1 MRIGIVTQ
9 PLAANYGGFLQN
21 YALQEVL
28 RRKGHVPVTID
39 VGNKISLGRFILST
53 IRSLLFL
60 FIPNKRRPFA
70 KFNETRYNIRKVE
83 FEKFIHQYIS
93 KTKDISRYNH
103 SLIRKYNFD
112 AIIVGS
118 DQVWRPLYNK
128 SIEDMYLRF
137 VKQANIKK
145 VAYAASFGTDRWEY
159 SIAQTLKCK
168 QYAKQLDAVSV
179 REESGKKLC
188 RTYLGVDASVV
199 LDPTLLLSSK
209 DYEYLCEQIPRRVDS
224 PFIAAYILDR
234 NKIIDDT
241 LEEISSSSGM
251 KVRIFEADAKSELS
265 VEEWIAVYRD
275 ASYVITDSFHGTVFS
290 IIFNKPFVCLGN
302 TNRGNT
308 RFDSLLGIL
317 DLQNRYLTEY
327 ANAMNLLS
335 QPIVWSQVNAIL
347 EIKRDE
353 SLRFLLQA
361 LNS

>member
-28 RRKGHVPVTID
+28 RRKGHVPMTID

-60 FIPNKRRPFA
+60 LIPNKRRPFA
-70 KFNETRYNIRKVE
+70 KFKETRYNIRKVE
-83 FEKFIHQYIS
+83 FERFIHQNIS
-93 KTKDISRYNH
+93 KTKDVSRYNP
-103 SLIRKYNFD
+103 SLIRKYKFD
-112 AIIVGS
+112 AVIVGS
-118 DQVWRPLYNK
+118 DQVWRPLYNN

-137 VKQANIKK
+137 VKQTSVKK

-159 SIAQTLKCK
+159 SIAQTLKCQ

-209 DYEYLCEQIPRRVDS
+209 DYEYLCEQIPRNAES

-241 LEEISSSSGM
+241 LEEISNSIGM
-251 KVRIFEADAKSELS
+251 AVRIFEADAKSELS

-290 IIFNKPFVCLGN
+290 IIFKKSFVCIGN
-302 TNRGNT
+302 ANRGNT
-308 RFDSLLGIL
+308 RFDTLLGIL
-317 DLQNRYLTEY
+317 DLQNRYLAEY
-327 ANAMNLLS
+327 SNATNLLS

-347 EIKRDE
+347 EVKRGE
-353 SLRFLLQA
+353 SFRFLLQA